1 MDTSVNAM
9 LKQAGADFRLEAA
22 AGCPAAW
29 ADEVTLAHL
38 IDHTGL
44 GMHYVNGVPRTVE
57 MPAAI
62 SLIKGEHSEDLGYER
77 ILVHKKPGVTF
88 GYSGGGFLVLQTLLE
103 ALESR
108 SIEDIMRPF
117 LDSVGMRDFSFV
129 QRENLPGVPY
139 ATGYFDDGSRVP
151 GGRLMF
157 PPLAAGGLGST
168 RALANFWRHMLD
180 AYAGGARGDERPI
193 SHATAAAMLT
203 AAEDKGSGDFM
214 NARMGMGVFVADAG
228 PNRVALHQAA
238 NEGFRGMYLIC
249 FEGPDSGKGYVI
261 CSNGDNESA
270 ICIAKAVQYLL
281 IKSGW
286 QGINHDLLR
295 SRQDFDFS
303 GIKQEEIVNFAF
315 KALVFD
321 AFASAA
327 PDSPHSRL

>member
-1 MDTSVNAM
+1 
-9 LKQAGADFRLEAA
+9 
-22 AGCPAAW
+22 
-29 ADEVTLAHL
+29 
-38 IDHTGL
+38 
-44 GMHYVNGVPRTVE
+44 
-57 MPAAI
+57 
-62 SLIKGEHSEDLGYER
+62 
-77 ILVHKKPGVTF
+77 
-88 GYSGGGFLVLQTLLE
+88 
-103 ALESR
+103 
-108 SIEDIMRPF
+108 
-117 LDSVGMRDFSFV
+117 
-129 QRENLPGVPY
+129 
-139 ATGYFDDGSRVP
+139 
-151 GGRLMF
+151 
-157 PPLAAGGLGST
+157 
-168 RALANFWRHMLD
+168 
-180 AYAGGARGDERPI
+180 
-193 SHATAAAMLT
+193 MLT